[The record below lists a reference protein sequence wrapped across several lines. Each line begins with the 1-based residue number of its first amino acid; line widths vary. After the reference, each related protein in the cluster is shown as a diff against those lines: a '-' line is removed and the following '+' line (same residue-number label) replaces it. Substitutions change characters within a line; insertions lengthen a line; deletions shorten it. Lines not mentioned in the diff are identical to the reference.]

1 MGRNMSVTRE
11 KVEEALSQYVTQTLT
26 HIETVTEFLDK
37 ISKWMLQRETELNMM
52 IDINDRATGP
62 VSQSEGKWAAFV
74 AYMKHSFNQIN
85 AEERH
90 AKLSEELAVVV
101 KHVLEGLEELD
112 CFLDAVERLA
122 VTSRHIFMEDNQVL
136 DLPERIRCEDIC
148 DIITAAGLVCPLLL
162 QFQRDAN
169 VFFSP
174 NLHTVVVLI
183 YQLNKYI
190 QTTQKICTRMK
201 KSCTCNF
208 STRTSTKTLVSLTV
222 DLSEDELQWMLSRI
236 DLLTNIRLDQHFQLG
251 FMFQVEESQCSFI
264 SEFSQREP
272 RMLQFLQDLEES
284 AVQLDKMKKGAK
296 ISSVAGSSIGAVGG
310 VFSIV
315 GLALI
320 PFTAGASLALTM
332 TGVGLGVTSAV
343 NSTVTTAT
351 EIGVNRKHTKKS
363 HEVFESFMEDVQALQ
378 RCLEEVYTE
387 AEKRMEESPIGPVT
401 VGVVKVV
408 ANTSAIGRGI
418 DLLVDAASAA
428 KVLRNEKA
436 IENAAKVAA
445 IEGKTV
451 SNVATDIPEIGQA
464 ALKGPFALSK
474 TARVSFIALNAL
486 FLGMD
491 VFFICK
497 DSISLAKG
505 IESEVSQFI
514 RARSALWRSE
524 MDSWKKICESL
535 CQCLLTSEKNKAILE
550 MPFYPKQKKNKPRET
565 KVKFPNN
572 NVDETNEEIE
582 LCVVQ

>member
-1 MGRNMSVTRE
+1 FFRE
-11 KVEEALSQYVTQTLT
+11 KVREALSQYVTQTLT

-52 IDINDRATGP
+52 TEISNMATGA
-62 VSQSEGKWAAFV
+62 VSQSDRKWAAFV
-74 AYMKHSFNQIN
+74 AYMKRSFNQIN
-85 AEERH
+85 ANKRRAE
-90 AKLSEELAVVV
+90 LLEELAVVV
-101 KHVLEGLEELD
+101 KHVLEGLVELD

-122 VTSRHIFMEDNQVL
+122 VTSQHVFMEDNQVL
-136 DLPERIRCEDIC
+136 DLPEGISCEDIC

-169 VFFSP
+169 VFFHP
-174 NLHTVVVLI
+174 NLHNVVVLM

-190 QTTQKICTRMK
+190 QTTQKICTRME

-208 STRTSTKTLVSLTV
+208 SRRMSTKTLVSLTV

-236 DLLTNIRLDQHFQLG
+236 DLLTNIRLDQHFRLA
-251 FMFQVEESQCSFI
+251 FMLQVEESQWSFI

-296 ISSVAGSSIGAVGG
+296 ISSVAGSSVGAVGG
-310 VFSIV
+310 VLSVV

-332 TGVGLGVTSAV
+332 TGVGLSVTSAA
-343 NSTVTTAT
+343 NSAVTTAT
-351 EIGVNRKHTKKS
+351 EIGVNRKQTKKS
-363 HEVFESFMEDVQALQ
+363 HGVFESFMEDVQALQ

-387 AEKRMEESPIGPVT
+387 AEKRMEESPTGPVT
-401 VGVVKVV
+401 VGVAKVV
-408 ANTSAIGRGI
+408 ANVNKIRRGI
-418 DLLVDAASAA
+418 DLLVDAAFAA
-428 KVLRNEKA
+428 KVLKNKKA

-445 IEGKTV
+445 IKGKTV

-464 ALKGPFALSK
+464 ALKGPLALSK
-474 TARVSFIALNAL
+474 TARVRCIALNAL

-514 RARSALWRSE
+514 RARSALWRSD
-524 MDSWKKICESL
+524 MDSWKKIHASL
-535 CQCLLTSEKNKAILE
+535 CQCLLTSEKNKAILQ
-550 MPFYPKQKKNKPRET
+550 MPFYPKWKKKNPRET

-572 NVDETNEEIE
+572 NVDETNEENE
-582 LCVVQ
+582 LCFVQ